1 MKKSIKS
8 LLAAALLAV
17 SFGTISSC
25 ENPSEKLC
33 GPCGDVYD
41 GDAFI
46 SGNARIDGV
55 FKAVGTFGN
64 ATAKIDANFRSE
76 LEGLAEVFGVTGA
89 AEMSVD
95 QLAAEVKGAINA
107 EISANVQ
114 GGLSVEFVPPQCKAE
129 ASVAV
134 EAQAECEA
142 SAGCEV
148 SAECEAGEVNVTCEG
163 ECSGS
168 CEGECEGGS
177 LQCKAE
183 LSAEGV
189 CEGSCEGT
197 CQIEGPD
204 LDCQGT
210 CSGTCV
216 VEAGAECTGT
226 CTGNCTGT
234 CDGEAVDGVACD
246 GVCEGECD
254 AECEIYGN
262 AECSGTCKG
271 KCEFTP
277 PDGQC
282 SGTCKGECYVEVAA
296 EADCEGDPPH
306 CTGTCK
312 GTCSAECSGTIT
324 PPSCSAEGSC
334 DASADCQAEASAQAS
349 ASLECTPPSI
359 EIGFNLKA
367 DLDAKG
373 KAEFIAKMSELKVR
387 MVAIVQ
393 GMFQLRAL
401 VDADYAAEIGIEPPV
416 GQITAAVQGLLE
428 INIDELD
435 IPAGRLA
442 CVLPALEDSQDI
454 LVSAATDLPDTVEA
468 QIDIVG
474 VLGIM

>member
-1 MKKSIKS
+1 MKSIKS
-8 LLAAALLAV
+8 LLAAALLIV
-17 SFGTISSC
+17 SFGTITSC
-25 ENPSEKLC
+25 DEITKVSEGVC

-76 LEGLAEVFGVTGA
+76 LEGLAEVFGVEGA

-107 EISANVQ
+107 EISANVE

-148 SAECEAGEVNVTCEG
+148 SAECEAGELAVSCEGQCTGGCSGTCEGSCTVEASGTCEGTCTGSCQLDVGATCEGTCHGTCDDGTCSLENTEGECEGQCDGECQGTCELEAGGECSGECHGECTMEIEGECEG

-168 CEGECEGGS
+168 CDAECS
-177 LQCKAE
+177 
-183 LSAEGV
+183 
-189 CEGSCEGT
+189 GSCEGT
-197 CQIEGPD
+197 
-204 LDCQGT
+204 
-210 CSGTCV
+210 
-216 VEAGAECTGT
+216 
-226 CTGNCTGT
+226 
-234 CDGEAVDGVACD
+234 VD
-246 GVCEGECD
+246 
-254 AECEIYGN
+254 
-262 AECSGTCKG
+262 
-271 KCEFTP
+271 
-277 PDGQC
+277 
-282 SGTCKGECYVEVAA
+282 
-296 EADCEGDPPH
+296 
-306 CTGTCK
+306 
-312 GTCSAECSGTIT
+312 
-324 PPSCSAEGSC
+324 PPSCSAEGEC
-334 DASADCQAEASAQAS
+334 EASADCEAQASAQAS
-349 ASLECTPPSI
+349 ASVECTPPS
-359 EIGFNLKA
+359 
-367 DLDAKG
+367 LDIAFEFAAG
-373 KAEFIAKMSELKVR
+373 VDASAQAEFIAKMSELKVR

-442 CVLPALEDSQDI
+442 CVLPALEDSKDI
-454 LVSAATDLPDTVEA
+454 LVLAATDLTVTVQA
-468 QIDIVG
+468 QLEIVG